1 MEKKK
6 IDRISELAKKS
17 REEGL
22 SEAERL
28 EQRTLRQEYVDA
40 HRQSLTSQLERVVLV
55 EKDGRKIPL
64 KKKES

>member
-28 EQRTLRQEYVDA
+28 EQKALRQEYVDA
-40 HRQSLTSQLERVVLV
+40 FRQSLTSQLERVVLV

>member
-22 SEAERL
+22 
-28 EQRTLRQEYVDA
+28 EQKALRQEYVDA

-55 EKDGRKIPL
+55 EKDGTKIPL
-64 KKKES
+64 KKKKS

>member
-40 HRQSLTSQLERVVLV
+40 FRQSLTSQLDRVVLV